1 MASPLKIGALSAAF
15 MYTTTPLLCL
25 SAFFQPS
32 VSRITCLSDD
42 IAVSAWWIWYAG
54 EVRSGFTKPGATW
67 LSVAIDGT
75 MSLRDEVVVL
85 LLLWSAVVATMTPK
99 RKETRFQS
107 CAALL
112 CAAARPGKGN
122 K

>member
-85 LLLWSAVVATMTPK
+85 LLWSAVVATMTPK